1 MTDFIKT
8 METSDAEAV
17 KAEFDKGIEKLIE
30 LLARPTNTV
39 AIVVVSDGKS
49 ISSGCAGSVVDIS
62 TVLGPGFDIIANTVK
77 QAVGNHN
84 G

>member
-8 METSDAEAV
+8 MDTADAGAT
-17 KAEFDKGIEKLIE
+17 KAEFDKGVGKLVE
-30 LLARPTNTV
+30 LLERPTNTV

-49 ISSGCAGSVVDIS
+49 ISAGCAGSVVDIS
-62 TVLGPGFDIIANTVK
+62 TVLGPGFDIVAGTVT
-77 QAVGNHN
+77 QAVKNHK